1 MHQLERV
8 TNLLALLLSSR
19 RFLTFDEIR
28 GDLKGQYPDNIVAAR
43 AAFERDKA
51 VLRDEGIPIDSEILG
66 GDKAGTTGYR
76 IQRSS
81 YELGDLG
88 LTSDETRALR
98 VAVSTLRMGQTWG
111 EEALWKVDLAD
122 VEYEPFTTS
131 VHATWVGDER
141 VPVVHEAISR
151 RRSISFGYHDRTRQ
165 VDPYGLLAQ
174 SGWWYLVGFD
184 QDVRSL
190 RTFRIDRIEGAVQP
204 GDEQSFERPLDFDI
218 RAAFPRDAKELP
230 GSVDVG
236 ADRATVRFD
245 AIEARTVLA
254 ELGEES
260 LIRHGDDGS
269 IEVSVPCANV
279 VAFTHWILGFM
290 DHAEVLEPQALR
302 GYVVEWLE
310 AIVGKAHHG

>member
-1 MHQLERV
+1 VHQLERV
-8 TNLLALLLSSR
+8 TNLLALLLSTR
-19 RFLTFDEIR
+19 RFLTFDEVR
-28 GDLKGQYPDNIVAAR
+28 NELKGQYPDNIVAAR

-66 GDKAGTTGYR
+66 GDKAGITGYR

-88 LTSDETRALR
+88 LTPQETQALR

-111 EEALWKVDLAD
+111 EEALWKVELAD
-122 VEYEPFTTS
+122 VESEPVSAS

-151 RRSISFGYHDRTRQ
+151 RRSISFGYHNRSRQ

-174 SGWWYLVGFD
+174 SGWWYMVGLD
-184 QDVRSL
+184 HAARAI
-190 RTFRIDRIEGAVQP
+190 RTFRIDRVEGAVLA
-204 GDEQSFERPLDFDI
+204 GEEGTFERPEDFDI
-218 RAAFPRDAKELP
+218 RLAFPRDAKELP

-236 ADRATVRFD
+236 ADVATVHFD
-245 AIEARTVLA
+245 VTEARTVLA

-260 LIRHGDDGS
+260 LVRRYDDGG
-269 IEVSVPCANV
+269 IDVKVPCSNV
-279 VAFTHWILGFM
+279 VAFTHWLLGFM
-290 DHAEVLEPQALR
+290 DRAEVLEPAALR
-302 GYVVEWLE
+302 RYVMDWLQTLVVE
-310 AIVGKAHHG
+310 GHDG